1 MKVTLY
7 EFKHALS
14 CPEFARFEREP
25 PKGECPGV
33 ARFGMTTGTRE
44 IADLTDAQIDE
55 WALACGVHEPEG
67 EHDHRFLSRMVLEG
81 DDDAAALIPVKCLA
95 ASHYEGTLKRT
106 TNPREFAR
114 GKAWWG

>member
-14 CPEFARFEREP
+14 CPEFTRPARELL
-25 PKGECPGV
+25 KGECPGV

-67 EHDHRFLSRMVLEG
+67 EHDHRFLSRVVLEG
-81 DDDAAALIPVKCLA
+81 EEEQGSSVVLKCLA

-106 TNPREFAR
+106 TNPREFVR